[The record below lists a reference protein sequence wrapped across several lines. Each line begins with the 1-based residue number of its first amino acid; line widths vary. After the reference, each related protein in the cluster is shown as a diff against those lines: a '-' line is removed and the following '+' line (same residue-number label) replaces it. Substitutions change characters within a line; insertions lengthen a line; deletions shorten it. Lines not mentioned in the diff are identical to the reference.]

1 MQRDEYLPDACHD
14 ATFDCR
20 TGAGVTEMIWVF
32 LLINLAQPETVVAT
46 DLSRAQCEAM
56 LLDHYA
62 ERGFKDGVPN
72 CEERG

>member
-1 MQRDEYLPDACHD
+1 
-14 ATFDCR
+14 
-20 TGAGVTEMIWVF
+20 MIWVF